1 MKKRFVLFLCL
12 FGIAAAVGGAILFP
26 AKGWAWSSL
35 LLAAAALVLSFSAFE
50 GWRMRAGEAALL
62 AVLCALSVCSRTV
75 FVWLPHFKPV
85 SAMTIICGMYLGPRV
100 GFFTGAMTAL
110 VSNFLFGQGPWTP
123 FQMLTW
129 GIIGFLSGA
138 LGGLLKKS
146 RILLF
151 LHGGLCGILFSLLMD
166 LWSMVWLA
174 GEASLGTWLALVAT
188 ALPMTVTYAV
198 SNILFLA
205 LLAGPIG
212 RKLVRMQVRYG
223 FFAVSTGE

>member
-1 MKKRFVLFLCL
+1 MKRKALFSL
-12 FGIAAAVGGAILFP
+12 FILVIIAAAVVGAVLFP
-26 AKGWAWSSL
+26 SKGWAWSSML
-35 LLAAAALVLSFSAFE
+35 LSIGALALCLSAFE
-50 GWRMRAGEAALL
+50 RRRIRAGEAAIL
-62 AVLCALSVCSRTV
+62 AVLCALSVCSRAV

-85 SAMTIICGMYLGPRV
+85 SAMTVICGMYLGPRT
-100 GFFTGAMTAL
+100 GFFTGAMTGL

-129 GIIGFLSGA
+129 GLIGLLSGFLQGP
-138 LGGLLKKS
+138 LQKS

-151 LHGGLCGILFSLLMD
+151 VHGGICGILFSLLMD

-174 GEASLGTWLALVAT
+174 GGASFGAWLTLIVA

-198 SNILFLA
+198 SNIVFLA

-212 RKLVRMQVRYG
+212 KKLDRMRLHYG
-223 FFAVSTGE
+223 FFSTE